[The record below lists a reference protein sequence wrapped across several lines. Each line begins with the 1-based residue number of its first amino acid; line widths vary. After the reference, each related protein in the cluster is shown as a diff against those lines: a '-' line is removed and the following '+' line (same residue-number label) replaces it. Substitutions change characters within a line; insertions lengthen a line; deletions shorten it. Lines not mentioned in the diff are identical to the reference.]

1 MIIKSSLKPSTYHN
15 LPKAMKSLIDN
26 FWCIVK
32 IDALISVLVSFGNW
46 QELFCQKGFKF
57 PDARLWILS
66 NFIEKKAIF
75 QKNWKKEIMHNQI
88 REFPHL
94 GCSTS
99 TPPLTKSIFSR
110 VLYIEGMNVWMLW
123 GEYYRYLLLCIPY
136 EDLPLDSKHISEAFV
151 RFQNVFEFPQHT
163 ISKWT

>member
-1 MIIKSSLKPSTYHN
+1 
-15 LPKAMKSLIDN
+15 
-26 FWCIVK
+26 
-32 IDALISVLVSFGNW
+32 
-46 QELFCQKGFKF
+46 
-57 PDARLWILS
+57 
-66 NFIEKKAIF
+66 
-75 QKNWKKEIMHNQI
+75 MHNQI

-99 TPPLTKSIFSR
+99 TPPLSKSIFSR

-151 RFQNVFEFPQHT
+151 RFQNVFEFPQHM
-163 ISKWT
+163 ISKWTMEDRYRHLSIQKRIPFKAILFMSFAQILKISLQNGLSLLKGSAAFSCASNGLVFLEVNLGANLI